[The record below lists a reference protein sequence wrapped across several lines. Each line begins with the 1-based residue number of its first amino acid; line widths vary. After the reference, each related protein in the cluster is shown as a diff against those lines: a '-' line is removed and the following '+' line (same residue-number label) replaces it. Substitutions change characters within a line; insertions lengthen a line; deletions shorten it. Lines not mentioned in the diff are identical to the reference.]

1 MQDEADVK
9 CLFDEFV
16 EVITVVDWEL
26 VDFKDENFIREV
38 EQEERE
44 GTDKIEQGYDAA
56 KSHGNDDDGNHKGI
70 SFLNGIDI
78 IIIQLYIFLFSL
90 A

>member
-38 EQEERE
+38 E
-44 GTDKIEQGYDAA
+44 
-56 KSHGNDDDGNHKGI
+56 
-70 SFLNGIDI
+70 
-78 IIIQLYIFLFSL
+78 
-90 A
+90 